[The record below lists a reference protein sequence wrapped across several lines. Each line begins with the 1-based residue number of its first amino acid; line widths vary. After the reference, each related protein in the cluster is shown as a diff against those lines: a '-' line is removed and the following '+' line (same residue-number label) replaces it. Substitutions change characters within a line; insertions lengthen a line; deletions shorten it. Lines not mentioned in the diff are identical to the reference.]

1 MSRLVWDKSGEH
13 LFETGVDHGVL
24 YPQAVDGSYPL
35 GVAWNGLTKV
45 SEKPTGAEAT
55 ALWADNI
62 KYLNLYSAEE
72 FEATIEA
79 YTYPD
84 EFAVLDGSASLA
96 DGVII
101 GQQNRAAFGLCYRT
115 VVGNDIQGNDYGYK
129 LHLIYGAQVSPSE
142 RSYETINDSPSAIT
156 FSWEMKTVPVNVT
169 GFKPTACVTIDSTK
183 ADAAKLEALETILYG
198 AENVD
203 PRMPLPDEIAAIFGE
218 QVGSITLDVKRLNL
232 TVGGA
237 DGLIT
242 ATTVPDNAV
251 VDWDV
256 TDTGIATVSGGTVSP
271 VAAGETVVVASISVD
286 GEIYYDTC
294 VVNVASNV

>member
-1 MSRLVWDKSGEH
+1 MSRLVWDQSGEH

-24 YPQAVDGSYPL
+24 YPQAADGSYPL

-45 SEKPTGAEAT
+45 TEKPTGAEAT

-84 EFAVLDGSASLA
+84 EFAVLDGSAELA
-96 DGVII
+96 DGVIV
-101 GQQNRAAFGLCYRT
+101 GQQARGAFGLCYRT

-129 LHLIYGAQVSPSE
+129 IHLIYGAQVSPSE
-142 RSYETINDSPSAIT
+142 RGYETINDSPSAIT

-183 ADAAKLEALETILYG
+183 ANSAQLEALETILYG
-198 AENVD
+198 ADNAD
-203 PRMPLPDEIAAIFGE
+203 PRMPLPDEIAQIFE
-218 QVGSITLDVKRLNL
+218 STVGSISLDKKSLAL

-237 DGLIT
+237 SGSLE
-242 ATTVPDNAV
+242 ATTIPADAV
-251 VDWDV
+251 VSWDV
-256 TDTGIATVSGGTVSP
+256 LDSTVATVSGGSVSP
-271 VAAGETVVVASISVD
+271 QAAGSTLVVASITVE
-286 GEIYYDTC
+286 GKTYFDTC
-294 VVNVASNV
+294 EVTVTAS